1 MRLWL
6 LGIVTVLTLAFFFNP
21 VSVIES
27 YSNLEQQTLQEDQ
40 PMPEA
45 KSAPQVKTKKA
56 QQFENELAQQM
67 SVLASHYEK
76 SIRFPHYSIP
86 INSGQTD
93 LLQPLQVLP
102 VVLNLGEGVD
112 SSASLSPEQYI
123 FMHGNAIKA
132 TLASSG
138 PIKPTR
144 VTMELVENNKKLES
158 FSVEHIDN
166 KFMGVIKKSDD
177 DWPVDLHIKASFN
190 FGEHGRLNIL
200 SPIKYS
206 PDNGT
211 IMATGEPYIDGAN
224 LSIPVELE
232 IKQPG
237 RYRLTA
243 NFFNQQKS
251 PMAHLS
257 AKQNLKKG
265 KNSWVLQVHSEVL
278 RSANNPGPYLIDTW
292 TLTKLP
298 ERPGIRTS
306 FGDSKISEVP
316 IKGFDLKDY
325 DTTPWS
331 DPQDQARLEF
341 FKKLQ

>member
-6 LGIVTVLTLAFFFNP
+6 LGIVTVLALAFFFNP
-21 VSVIES
+21 VSVIDN
-27 YSNLEQQTLQEDQ
+27 YSDLEQQTLSEEA
-40 PMPEA
+40 PEQTVDA
-45 KSAPQVKTKKA
+45 KPKQKAQKK

-93 LLQPLQVLP
+93 LLEPLKVLP
-102 VVLNLGEGVD
+102 VVLNLGEGID
-112 SSASLSPEQYI
+112 SSAALAPKQYI
-123 FMHGNAIKA
+123 FKHGDIMEA
-132 TLASSG
+132 TLTSVG
-138 PIKPTR
+138 PIKPKQ
-144 VTMELVENNKKLES
+144 VKMELVENNKKITS
-158 FSVEHIDN
+158 FNVEAKDG
-166 KFMGVIKKSDD
+166 KFVGVIKKTKDH
-177 DWPVDLHIKASFN
+177 WPVDLHIKASFD

-211 IMATGEPYIDGAN
+211 IMATGEPYVDGAN
-224 LSIPVELE
+224 LSIPVELD
-232 IKQPG
+232 INQPG

-265 KNSWVLQVHSEVL
+265 DNTWVLQVHSEVL
-278 RSANNPGPYLIDTW
+278 RSVDNPGPYILDTW

-306 FGDSKISEVP
+306 YGDSKIGEVS
-316 IKGFDLKDY
+316 IKGFELNKY
-325 DTTPWS
+325 DTTPWN

-341 FKKLQ
+341 FKKLK

>member
-6 LGIVTVLTLAFFFNP
+6 LGIVTVLALAFFFNP

-27 YSNLEQQTLQEDQ
+27 YSNFDQQVQHEDGSLAESDVA
-40 PMPEA
+40 PPI
-45 KSAPQVKTKKA
+45 KSKKA

-76 SIRFPHYSIP
+76 SIQFPHYSIP
-86 INSGQTD
+86 INAGQTD

-102 VVLNLGEGVD
+102 VVLNLGEGVE
-112 SSASLSPEQYI
+112 SSASLAPEQYI
-123 FMHGNAIKA
+123 FMHGEAIKA

-138 PIKPTR
+138 PIKPTQ
-144 VTMELVENNKKLES
+144 VKMEIVENNKKLQS
-158 FSVEHIDN
+158 FDVDKKDG
-166 KFMGVIKKSDD
+166 KFIGLIKKSDD

-211 IMATGEPYIDGAN
+211 IMATGQPYVDGAN
-224 LSIPVELE
+224 LSIPVELD
-232 IKQPG
+232 INQPG

-243 NFFNQQKS
+243 NFFSQQKS
-251 PMAHLS
+251 PIAHLS

-278 RSANNPGPYLIDTW
+278 RAVDNPGPYLLDTW

-306 FGDSKISEVP
+306 YGKSEIEEVQVE
-316 IKGFDLKDY
+316 GFDLKNY

-341 FKKLQ
+341 FQKLQ

>member
-6 LGIVTVLTLAFFFNP
+6 LGIVTVLALAFFFNP
-21 VSVIES
+21 VSVIENS
-27 YSNLEQQTLQEDQ
+27 SDLEQPTQNNDEPLQEQ
-40 PMPEA
+40 AIQSKP
-45 KSAPQVKTKKA
+45 KTPKA

-67 SVLASHYEK
+67 SVLANHYEQ

-93 LLQPLQVLP
+93 LLEPLKVLP

-112 SSASLSPEQYI
+112 SSASLTPAQYI
-123 FMHGNAIKA
+123 VKHGDPIIA
-132 TLASSG
+132 TLSSSG
-138 PIKPTR
+138 PIKAKQ
-144 VTMELVENNKKLES
+144 VKIELVENNQKIKS
-158 FSVEHIDN
+158 FSVEAKDG
-166 KFMGVIKKSDD
+166 KFVGTIKKSDD
-177 DWPVDLHIKASFN
+177 DWPVDLHIKATFDL
-190 FGEHGRLNIL
+190 GEHGRLSIL

-211 IMATGEPYIDGAN
+211 IMATREPYIDGAN
-224 LSIPVELE
+224 LSIPVELN
-232 IKQPG
+232 IKQAG

-243 NFFNQQKS
+243 NFFNQQKG
-251 PMAHLS
+251 PIAHLS

-265 KNSWVLQVHSEVL
+265 DNTWTLQVHSEVL
-278 RSANNPGPYLIDTW
+278 RSVDNPGPYLLDTW

-306 FGDSKISEVP
+306 FGDSKIGEVK
-316 IKGFDLKDY
+316 IEGFDLKDY
-325 DTTPWS
+325 ATTAWN

-341 FKKLQ
+341 FKKLK